1 MLAPNKVKAGA
12 EVNEAAWH
20 MVPRDPCSSSLLSF
34 CRVLIK
40 VTEFPVCSLASSGL
54 PNKAQTHHFLF
65 VWTRVGEMH
74 QSCQLSTMDLAVA
87 QPRRGA
93 PEK

>member
-1 MLAPNKVKAGA
+1 MRQRGTWSRETRVVL
-12 EVNEAAWH
+12 H
-20 MVPRDPCSSSLLSF
+20 FYL